1 MFEKGKWNP
10 LELPLQ
16 KKKKKKIVDQYGIPG
31 GTVEIKDVWVRFP
44 TTPPFNTPV

>member
-1 MFEKGKWNP
+1 MFEKGKWKL

-16 KKKKKKIVDQYGIPG
+16 KKKNSGSKQYGIPG